1 MTPCS
6 DASARAEALLERL
19 AAKRLLG
26 RDDEVELSA
35 LLRELRAKEPRS
47 RHEDELLRRAQE
59 TFVRTNLGLVYSI
72 ARRFHGQT
80 VSLDDLVQEG
90 TLGLLRAVELYDG
103 RKGWR
108 FSTYATWWI
117 RQSIAALISESS
129 SEISLPRTLRHDLQ
143 RLKQL
148 QQELGQRLGREPR
161 TEELAAELGMD
172 ASAVEE
178 LLALGLRPRSLESSP
193 TQDSD
198 MVLAEVVPDQ
208 SAPPIEGTV
217 IGRDLARVVSAALAH
232 LPGNEAEIL
241 AYRFGLGGEEA
252 HSLEEASA
260 HFGISKERI
269 RQIEARAIARL
280 RRDQAQGALREI
292 LEDD

>member
-1 MTPCS
+1 MTPPS
-6 DASARAEALLERL
+6 EARAPAEALLDRL
-19 AAKRLLG
+19 ATKRLLD

-35 LLRELRAKEPRS
+35 LIQSLRAKEHQSPQ
-47 RHEDELLRRAQE
+47 EEELLRRAQE
-59 TFVRTNLGLVYSI
+59 TFVRTNLGLVRSI
-72 ARRFHGQT
+72 ARRFRSQT
-80 VSLDDLVQEG
+80 VPLEDLVQEG

-117 RQSIAALISESS
+117 RQSIAALISESA
-129 SEISLPRTLRHDLQ
+129 SEVSLPRTMRHELARLRQ
-143 RLKQL
+143 V
-148 QQELGQRLGREPR
+148 QQELDQRLGREPR
-161 TEELAAELGMD
+161 SDELAAELGIET
-172 ASAVEE
+172 SALEE
-178 LLALGLRPRSLESSP
+178 LRALAMRPRSLESSP
-193 TQDSD
+193 SQDSD

-217 IGRDLARVVSAALAH
+217 IGKDLARIVGAAMAH
-232 LPGNEAEIL
+232 LPGNESEIL
-241 AYRFGLGGEEA
+241 AYRFGLGGQEA

-292 LEDD
+292 LEED